1 MNMRPLLILKAFSAC
16 TFLLF
21 GSLLQSQSLLHYW
34 NFNNT
39 SSYAN
44 HITPSASIL
53 SGAAIDTLRFPGGTS
68 LIDHLNGTGQ
78 GFDVNNF
85 NARNGDVAGNHLRFN
100 NPIYGALV
108 FSLPTSGYKD
118 VVVKYASLRS
128 GSGAYLQFIDYSTN
142 GGASYT
148 RFDTIFPT
156 TTATLYTLDFTGIAA
171 VENNSNFK
179 LKITFGQGGG
189 GTAGNNRMDN
199 FTCEGNIL
207 PSLVHYWN
215 FNDNSTVP
223 KLTAP
228 SASLVTGAGITRI
241 SGGTSFIDSVGG
253 TAQNFNVA
261 NLNARNGDA
270 SGTHLRFNNPI
281 GGGLLFK
288 LPTTG
293 YRKMLVK
300 YATRRSGSGAGWQF
314 VHYTT
319 DGTNFTLFDTIRPL
333 DADPQL
339 ATLDFSSITAANN
352 NKDFAI
358 RFTFGQGP
366 GGTVGNNRFDNF
378 TLEAESLT
386 GGDVTPPGLA
396 FMPKD
401 GEINTAVNTKPVI
414 TFTEDVRLIAGNVA
428 INSQNIDTCI
438 IFRKGGASGS
448 NVAFDATVSGRIVT
462 ITPASNLDPG
472 AGYYL
477 AVRAD
482 VLEDFSDNALDTMLT
497 ASFTTLA
504 LQTSFK
510 AGDLV
515 PVAYRM
521 NATGADDE
529 VALLTLVNILPG
541 TILRCTDAKYTDNA
555 QPQCDGGI
563 VWTAPSSGVAAGTVI
578 AIRNDAGTA
587 SVGTVSGSTFGLSSG
602 GDQFIVYTGTAAAP
616 NFVTALSSNA
626 WLTANTSCSGSNSKL
641 PATLQD
647 GKSSINLSTA
657 NGNVSGNTVNAFYNG
672 PQNLPYAQLRDS
684 VLDVKYWNGTASGT
698 APQTWPGWNF
708 PGPPSVRNAW
718 VQSSQSIR
726 IAFNRD
732 MDAISATDSNN
743 YKGISGIASVQRS
756 SNGSSADT
764 ITIQYSNA
772 FVSGRSYQLNINGV
786 KDADGLMMFGTYRFN
801 FNYNTVISFDKT
813 FIVAEENAG
822 SISLK
827 LNLTNPA
834 TSSVKLVL
842 KPAPWSTA
850 GTQDF
855 TFSTQTLQF
864 NGASLPE
871 QIVSIPVAD
880 DALPEL
886 DEYFV
891 LALED
896 ANGLNV
902 SGGDFATIFIRDNDK
917 NAPVANKE
925 IELIYKSSFDPNATA
940 GSTTEIVAYDSASR
954 RLFMTSAIQD
964 RLDIADFS
972 NPTAIRPI
980 RSVDMAPY
988 GGITS
993 VAVYKG
999 LVAVA
1004 SPNANEQLNGSV
1016 VFFDTAGNFLKQV
1029 NVGALP
1035 DMVCFTPD
1043 GSKVFTANEGQPN
1056 NDYSVDP
1063 EGSVSLID
1071 LSKGIS
1077 ALSQSDVTTM
1087 NFQAYNAQEAALLS
1101 TGVRKLNKT
1110 STLAQDFE
1118 PEFVALSADGK
1129 KAWVTLQENNAIGEI
1144 DIDNKQ
1150 IVRVWSQGTKDW
1162 MAAGNGFDA
1171 SDNNQQILLSSWPV
1185 QSFFIS
1191 DAAGVYRKDGVTYLV
1206 TANEGDEKEYA
1217 TLNERT
1223 TVGATTYVLDSAK
1236 FPHAA
1241 MLKLSHNLGRMR
1253 VTNLH
1258 GDTDN
1263 DGDFDVI
1270 HSVGTRS
1277 FSIFN
1282 ADTRALV
1289 YDSKDDF
1296 ERITARDP
1304 KWSAIFNADNEGN
1317 ALKSRSRA
1325 KGPEPEGLTLG
1336 SINGRTY
1343 AFVGLERIGGVMAY
1357 NITDP
1362 LNPQFV
1368 DYNNSRS
1375 TTAFTGDHGPEG
1387 IVFINERQSP
1397 DGKPYIL
1404 VANEISGTVAIYEL
1418 KVNTPNSVR
1427 VLQTER
1433 GALKL
1438 FPNPVRG
1445 GEVQLEKPGDIEVF
1459 DALGRSLH
1467 SFKGI
1472 QSFPVSGWMPGM
1484 YIVKAADGSSA
1495 RLIVE

>member
-1 MNMRPLLILKAFSAC
+1 MRSSLLPKALIAC

-21 GSLLQSQSLLHYW
+21 GSLLHGQSLLHYW

-39 SSYAN
+39 SSYAD
-44 HITPSASIL
+44 HIKPNTSIL
-53 SGAAIDTLRFPGGTS
+53 SGAALDTLRFPGGTS

-100 NPIYGALV
+100 NPIYGALI

-128 GSGAYLQFIDYSTN
+128 GSGAYLQFIDYSTD
-142 GGASYT
+142 GGANYT
-148 RFDTIFPT
+148 RFDTISPT
-156 TTATLYTLDFTGIAA
+156 TTATLYALDFTGIKT
-171 VENNSNFK
+171 VENNSKFK

-189 GTAGNNRMDN
+189 GTAGNNRLDN
-199 FTCEGNIL
+199 FTCEGNVL

-215 FNDNSTVP
+215 FNDNSTVA
-223 KLTAP
+223 KLTVP
-228 SASLVTGAGITRI
+228 SSLVTGAAITHI
-241 SGGTSFIDSVGG
+241 TGGTSAIDAVGG
-253 TAQNFNVA
+253 TGQNFNVA
-261 NLNARNGDA
+261 NVNARNGDV

-281 GGGLLFK
+281 GGGLLFNM
-288 LPTTG
+288 PSTG
-293 YRKMLVK
+293 YRKLMVK

-339 ATLDFSSITAANN
+339 VTLDFSSITATNN

-378 TLEAESLT
+378 TLEAESIS

-396 FMPKD
+396 FLPKD
-401 GEINTAVNTKPVI
+401 GEINIATNTKPEI
-414 TFTEDVRLIAGNVA
+414 TFTEDVRLIAGNLA

-438 IFRKGGASGS
+438 LFKKGGASGS
-448 NVAFDATVSGRIVT
+448 NVAFDATVNGRVVT
-462 ITPASNLDPG
+462 ITPSAALDPG
-472 AGYYL
+472 ATYYM

-482 VLEDFSDNALDTMLT
+482 VLEDFGDNALDTMLT

-504 LQTSFK
+504 LQTNFK
-510 AGDLV
+510 AGDIV

-555 QPQCDGGI
+555 QAQCDGGL

-578 AIRNDAGTA
+578 VIRNDAGTA
-587 SVGTVSGSTFGLSSG
+587 SIGTVSGATFGLSSG

-616 NFVTALSSNA
+616 NHVTALSSNA
-626 WLTANTSCSGSNSKL
+626 WLSANTSCIGSNSKI
-641 PATLQD
+641 PASLQD
-647 GKSSINLSTA
+647 GKTSINLSAA

-718 VQSSQSIR
+718 VQNSQAIR
-726 IAFNRD
+726 VAFNRD
-732 MDAISATDSNN
+732 MDAASATDSNN
-743 YKGISGIASVQRS
+743 YKGISGIASIQRS
-756 SNGSSADT
+756 NNGAAADT
-764 ITIQYSNA
+764 ITIQYNTA
-772 FVSGRSYQLNINGV
+772 FASGSSYQLDINGV
-786 KDADGLMMFGTYRFN
+786 KDADGLAMFGTYNFN
-801 FNYNTVISFDKT
+801 FTYNTVLAFEKN
-813 FIVAEENAG
+813 FVVVEENAG
-822 SISLK
+822 SISFK
-827 LNLTNPA
+827 LTLSNPA

-850 GTQDF
+850 GAQDI
-855 TFSTQTLQF
+855 TFSTQNLQF
-864 NGASLPE
+864 TGASLPE
-871 QIVSIPVAD
+871 QTISIPVVD

-896 ANGLNV
+896 ANDLNV
-902 SGGDFATIFIRDNDK
+902 SGTDFATIFIRDNDK
-917 NAPVANKE
+917 NAPAANKE
-925 IELIYKSSFDPNATA
+925 IELIYKSSFDPNVTA
-940 GSTTEIVAYDSASR
+940 GSTTEIVAYDSVSR
-954 RLFMTSAIQD
+954 RLFLTSAIQD

-972 NPTAIRPI
+972 NPSAIRII
-980 RSVDMAPY
+980 RSVDMSTY

-993 VAVYKG
+993 VAVFKG

-1016 VFFDTAGNFLKQV
+1016 VFFDTAGTFLKQV
-1029 NVGALP
+1029 TVGALP

-1043 GSKVFTANEGQPN
+1043 GSKVLTANEGQPN

-1087 NFQAYNAQEAALLS
+1087 GFQAFNAQEAALLS
-1101 TGVRKLNKT
+1101 GGVRKLNKA

-1118 PEFVALSADGK
+1118 PEFVAVSADSK

-1191 DAAGVYRKDGVTYLV
+1191 DAAGVYRKDGVNYLI

-1223 TVGATTYVLDSAK
+1223 TVGASTYRLDSAG

-1241 MLKLSHNLGRMR
+1241 MLKLSHNLGRLR

-1282 ADTRALV
+1282 ADTRTLV

-1296 ERITARDP
+1296 ERITSRDP
-1304 KWSAIFNADNEGN
+1304 KWSAIFNCDNEGN

-1336 SINGRTY
+1336 TINGRTY

-1362 LNPQFV
+1362 QNPRFV

-1375 TTAFTGDHGPEG
+1375 TTAFSGDHGPEG

-1427 VLQTER
+1427 ILQGESRT
-1433 GALKL
+1433 LKL
-1438 FPNPVRG
+1438 YPNPAHG
-1445 GEVQLEKPGDIEVF
+1445 GEVQLEKQSDIEVF

-1467 SFKGI
+1467 NFKSVTSFAVG
-1472 QSFPVSGWMPGM
+1472 SWMPGL